1 MRKYN
6 VMVAITPYHFFVLK
20 NMILQRLI
28 DSDAHNILVT
38 TMSREELDFEGV
50 EFFFDQEICLDIKK
64 NGIELYFNKNV
75 KDKINKTIHNL
86 ETVLYNKEIYLIM
99 PHLEHPLCNALYF
112 SLKAIKNSNF
122 NYATYPEGIASIVP
136 LKKSIKYLCFESVK
150 AFLSNFGGLEYSF
163 HGSSDDALGIF
174 EANIIYTFNPKTIKK
189 YIKKDTKLISM
200 KTLSKKVK
208 PKDKILILGQPYDKK
223 SISDM
228 ILWSKGINTDI
239 YYKPHPRENIK
250 NIIYYKEI
258 LGVKILKTNLC
269 IEEYFD
275 KVGAFKNVISVNS
288 SALINLKMMYG
299 DVINCISYNAKNH
312 IQENRREELL
322 KIYEGV
328 GVTVFNG

>member
-6 VMVAITPYHFFVLK
+6 VIVAVTPYHFFVLK
-20 NMILQRLI
+20 NMISQRLI
-28 DSDAHNILVT
+28 DSDAHNIFVS

-50 EFFFDQEICLDIKK
+50 EFFFDKEFCLDIKK
-64 NGIELYFNKNV
+64 NGIELYFNKII
-75 KDKINKTIHNL
+75 KDRINKTIYNL
-86 ETVLYNKEIYLIM
+86 ETILYDKEIYLIM

-112 SLKAIKNSNF
+112 SLKAIKNSTF

-136 LKKSIKYLCFESVK
+136 LKKSIRYLCFESVK
-150 AFLSNFGGLEYSF
+150 VFLSNFGCLEYSF

-174 EANIIYTFNPKTIKK
+174 DVNIIYTFNPKTIKK
-189 YIKKDTKLISM
+189 YIKKDTKLISI
-200 KTLSKKVK
+200 KTLSKNIK
-208 PKDKILILGQPYDKK
+208 PKDKILILGQPYNKK
-223 SISDM
+223 SISNM
-228 ILWSKGINTDI
+228 ILWSKEINSDI

-250 NIIYYKEI
+250 NIIYYEKI
-258 LGVKILKTNLC
+258 LGVNILKTNLC

-275 KVGAFKNVISVNS
+275 KVESFKNVISVNS

-299 DVINCISYNAKNH
+299 DAINCISYNAKNH

-322 KIYEGV
+322 KIYREV